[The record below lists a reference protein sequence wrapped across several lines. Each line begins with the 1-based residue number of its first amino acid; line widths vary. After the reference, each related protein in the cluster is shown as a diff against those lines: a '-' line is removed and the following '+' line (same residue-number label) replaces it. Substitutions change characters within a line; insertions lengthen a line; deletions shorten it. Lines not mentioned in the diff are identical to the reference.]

1 MKEVDT
7 KKISRD
13 TIIEKID
20 IALQEQGTDIRDNGE
35 LTPEEKLFQMDV
47 ILDVL
52 HFLADY
58 EENVE
63 VLNKYWVNKR
73 LEEKMKSSLRGDER

>member
-1 MKEVDT
+1 
-7 KKISRD
+7 
-13 TIIEKID
+13 
-20 IALQEQGTDIRDNGE
+20 
-35 LTPEEKLFQMDV
+35 MDV